1 MNESSEEIDN
11 LEDSDLATFSDQ
23 LEPIWKPLIK
33 FEGEL
38 AGQPDPHDYKKERRL
53 EDGPNYLTGKI
64 GKWCKSEL
72 FKMNSKLLCK

>member
-23 LEPIWKPLIK
+23 LESIWKPLIK

-38 AGQPDPHDYKKERRL
+38 AGQADLHDYKKERRL
-53 EDGPNYLTGKI
+53 DDGPNYLTGKI
-64 GKWCKSEL
+64 GNWCKSEL
-72 FKMNSKLLCK
+72 FDMNSK